1 MDASDRSADCAPVAA
16 LLHEAEGL
24 PALKDILLGP
34 EQGLQYFVSH
44 APEATEG
51 WAEVLSNG
59 LTFDL
64 RGLREGQAISAPDI
78 ASAVGLALPGPA
90 QSRWL
95 TVAPGPHLA
104 GAEHLLPVIRVVST
118 LLMELAKVGPA
129 KGIAWLPA
137 RLIIKT
143 ELFERA
149 VRPWLEGG
157 AFPAPAFVAM
167 HRETDGSL
175 RTEGLNFLIGQEFLL
190 RPGASGDLKQLPFVA
205 LRLVDWLIANGPVME
220 SARAVLAGTGAV
232 SLEAQGGERILARCD

>member
-16 LLHEAEGL
+16 LLHGAESL
-24 PALKDILLGP
+24 PALSDLLSGP
-34 EQGLQYFVSH
+34 ERGLRYFVSH

-64 RGLREGQAISAPDI
+64 RGLRDGPAQPAPDI
-78 ASAVGLALPGPA
+78 ASALGLPLPVPA
-90 QSRWL
+90 ESGWL

-104 GAEHLLPVIRVVST
+104 GAERLLPVIRVVSM

-129 KGIAWLPA
+129 RGVAWFPA
-137 RLIIKT
+137 RLVIKSD
-143 ELFERA
+143 LFERA

-167 HRETDGSL
+167 HRGADGSL
-175 RTEGLNFLIGQEFLL
+175 RTEGLNFLMGQEFLL
-190 RPGASGDLKQLPFVA
+190 GPGESGDVRQLPFVA
-205 LRLVDWLIANGPVME
+205 LRLVDWLVANGPVIE
-220 SARAVLAGTGAV
+220 SAKAVLAGTGAV
-232 SLEAQGGERILARCD
+232 SLEAAGGERILARCD

>member
-16 LLHEAEGL
+16 LLHEPSNL
-24 PALKDILLGP
+24 PALADVLSGP
-34 EQGLQYFVSH
+34 DRGLQYFVSH
-44 APEATEG
+44 TPEPAEG

-59 LTFDL
+59 LTFDV
-64 RGLREGQAISAPDI
+64 RGLREGHANLAPDV
-78 ASAVGLALPGPA
+78 ANSVGLALPDPA
-90 QSRWL
+90 ESAWL

-104 GAEHLLPVIRVVST
+104 GAERLLPVIRVASM

-157 AFPAPAFVAM
+157 TFPAPAFVAM
-167 HRETDGSL
+167 HREADGAL

-190 RPGASGDLKQLPFVA
+190 SPGASGDVRQLPFVA
-205 LRLVDWLIANGPVME
+205 LRLVDWLVAHGPVIE
-220 SARAVLAGTGAV
+220 SAKAVLAGTGAV
-232 SLEAQGGERILARCD
+232 SLEAEGGGRILARCD

>member
-16 LLHEAEGL
+16 LLHEAERL
-24 PALKDILLGP
+24 PALSDILSGADR
-34 EQGLQYFVSH
+34 GLQYFVSH
-44 APEATEG
+44 APEVTEG

-59 LTFDL
+59 LAFDL
-64 RGLREGQAISAPDI
+64 LGLRDGQAIPAPDI
-78 ASAVGLALPGPA
+78 TSTVGFALPDPA

-95 TVAPGPHLA
+95 KVAPGPHLA
-104 GAEHLLPVIRVVST
+104 GAERLLPVIRVISM

-129 KGIAWLPA
+129 TAIAWLPA
-137 RLIIKT
+137 RLIVKT
-143 ELFERA
+143 EVFARA
-149 VRPWLEGG
+149 VLPWLEGG

-205 LRLVDWLIANGPVME
+205 LRLVDWLVANGPVME

-232 SLEAQGGERILARCD
+232 SLEAQGSERILARCD